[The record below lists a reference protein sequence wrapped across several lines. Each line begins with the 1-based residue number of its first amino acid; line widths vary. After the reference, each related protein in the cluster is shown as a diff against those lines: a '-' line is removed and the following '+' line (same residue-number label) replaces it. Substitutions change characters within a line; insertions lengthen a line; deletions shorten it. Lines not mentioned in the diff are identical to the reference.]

1 MRYFRVG
8 SKGFGIASNRDAG
21 RLPAT
26 RRRLGANALGKTAL
40 LFATLATFGCAYNQQ
55 AGMSAGRSI
64 GAYANLGNGTVSSYA
79 EFDQSGKPSAIGIV
93 FQAGALDALPTANS
107 DGHHCYDRNK
117 DGKID
122 PQTECLASHERVIPL
137 PGEAARRLDIPFK
150 WVGLNWNPHGHI
162 PPGVYD
168 TPHFDVHFY
177 IDPIEQIFAI
187 KSGPCGPEFVRCDQ
201 FKLATRPLPP
211 NYMPPD
217 FKNVDA
223 VAPAMGNHLIDP
235 TSPEFKGKKFT
246 RTWIYGVYDGRIT
259 FYEEMV
265 ARDYLL
271 SRPAACFPIKLPLAV
286 GVRGYYP
293 TQSCIR
299 HLPQANEITVSLE
312 GFTLR
317 EASAAAPA
325 QSAR

>member
-1 MRYFRVG
+1 MKYFRVG
-8 SKGFGIASNRDAG
+8 SKNPRVASNRNA
-21 RLPAT
+21 RQLPAT
-26 RRRLGANALGKTAL
+26 HRGPGVNAPGKIAL
-40 LFATLATFGCAYNQQ
+40 LFATLATFGCAYNPP

-64 GAYANLGNGTVSSYA
+64 GAYATLGNGTVSSYA
-79 EFDQSGKPSAIGIV
+79 EFDRNGKPNAIGIV
-93 FQAGALDALPTANS
+93 FQAGSLDGLPTAPS

-117 DGKID
+117 DGRID
-122 PQTECLASHERVIPL
+122 PQTECFASHERVIPL
-137 PGEAARRLDIPFK
+137 PSEAARRSDIPFK

-168 TPHFDVHFY
+168 APHFDVHFY
-177 IDPIEQIFAI
+177 IEPIEKIFAI
-187 KSGPCGPEFVRCDQ
+187 KPGPCGPEFVRCDQ
-201 FKLATRPLPP
+201 FKRATKPLPP

-235 TSPEFKGKKFT
+235 TSPEFHGKKFT

-265 ARDYLL
+265 TRDYLL
-271 SRPAACFPIKLPLAV
+271 SQPSSCFPIKSPPAV
-286 GVRGYYP
+286 AVRGYYP

-299 HLPQANEITVSLE
+299 HLPQVNEITVSME
-312 GFTLR
+312 GFALR
-317 EASAAAPA
+317 ELGSE
-325 QSAR
+325 